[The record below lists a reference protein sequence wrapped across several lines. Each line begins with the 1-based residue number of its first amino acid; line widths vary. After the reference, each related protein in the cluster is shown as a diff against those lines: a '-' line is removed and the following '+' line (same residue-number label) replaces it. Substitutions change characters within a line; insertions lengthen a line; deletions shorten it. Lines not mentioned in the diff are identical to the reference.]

1 MAARILLSIKRY
13 FGLVWFGLVCVVLFC
28 GAVGWVGLGWG
39 RWLLC
44 THQAAMAAKA
54 MAPRRMT
61 GPLPMAPAKNEIGSA
76 DKEHT
81 RLPAADTNP
90 TCKNRSE

>member
-1 MAARILLSIKRY
+1 M
-13 FGLVWFGLVCVVLFC
+13 
-28 GAVGWVGLGWG
+28 
-39 RWLLC
+39 LC